1 MPAAAQGKPLDV
13 SRLSAAADSFQ
24 RGSQVK
30 APELVTITRKEY
42 DRLLAAQAM
51 LDALEAAGVDNWSGY
66 SDAMAE
72 LEAA

>member
-1 MPAAAQGKPLDV
+1 MNQLGAATQGKLTEKKSV
-13 SRLSAAADSFQ
+13 AECFTAGHGSAFIAQISMADQ
-24 RGSQVK
+24 TK
-30 APELVTITRKEY
+30 LYK
-42 DRLLAAQAM
+42 AM